1 MSATRQEI
9 REFVAGKLGR
19 MYLVTITK
27 DAGSDVIMDCP
38 GLSDLIEDDERFI
51 DSWVI
56 IRDDTATP
64 EWRRITASSA
74 SLDQF
79 TINRAFTTAPS
90 SQSAC
95 ILELLSPDEWNAAID
110 EALTELYFPE
120 RAEIPLTTYLDS
132 NGNTLVTTEY
142 DLPDWVQTRGQL
154 KGLYYRDLTYGKE
167 SAVPR
172 YKVFESSAGVR
183 VVIVDAP
190 ASTWATT
197 YTLVVD
203 ATRWHPKLLDDTYST
218 NCPQQLWQAAVEVA
232 ALHKV
237 LKKYGQRFKAQ
248 FAQDLAIAERKLL
261 QMRAAILPV
270 VQPREFNTDDD
281 WEGPDIDPFF
291 NFSSWW

>member
-9 REFVAGKLGR
+9 REYVAAKLGR
-19 MYLVTITK
+19 MHLVTITEDVG
-27 DAGSDVIMDCP
+27 DATIMDCT
-38 GLSDLIEDDERFI
+38 GISDLTEDDERLQ
-51 DSWVI
+51 DSFVI
-56 IRDDTATP
+56 VRDGSATP
-64 EWRRITASSA
+64 EWRRITAVNT
-74 SLDQF
+74 SLEQF
-79 TINRAFTTAPS
+79 TVNRAFGTPPA
-90 SQSAC
+90 SQSAA
-95 ILELLSPDEWNAAID
+95 ILGLLDPDEWNAAIN

-120 RAEIPLTTYLDS
+120 RAELPLTTFLDS

-154 KGLYYRDLTYGKE
+154 KGLYYRDLTFGKE

-183 VVIVDAP
+183 IVLVDAP
-190 ASTWATT
+190 SSTWATT
-197 YTLVVD
+197 YTLVID
-203 ATRWHPKLLDDTYST
+203 ATRWHPSLLDDTFST

-237 LKKYGQRFKAQ
+237 LKKYGLRYKAQ
-248 FAQDLAIAERKLL
+248 FAQDLAIAERKLM

-291 NFSSWW
+291 NYSSWW